1 MKPKAIVVI
10 TSRGGVLDEAAL
22 LEALQSGKI
31 AGAGFDVYPKEP
43 LPKDHPLRSLLN
55 VVMQPHMGGYTEE
68 GYGWKFI
75 PAVENIIS
83 FIEGRPQNLA
93 GDKDILTGKSSGK
106 PPT

>member
-1 MKPKAIVVI
+1 VVI
-10 TSRGGVLDEAAL
+10 TSRGGVLEENAL
-22 LEALQSGKI
+22 LEALSSGKI

-43 LPKDHPLRSLLN
+43 LPKDHPLRSFPN

-75 PAVENIIS
+75 PAVENIIA

-93 GDKDILTGKSSGK
+93 TDKDIERQRQRQMTYLT
-106 PPT
+106 